1 MSHQPL
7 QELWFLASASF
18 VCFFFFFVNSVP
30 HCLAL
35 VMIIM
40 FAVFST
46 GSELHCHSRHLN
58 MTVLISKYSN

>member
-1 MSHQPL
+1 MSHHPL

-18 VCFFFFFVNSVP
+18 VCFFFFVNSVP

-35 VMIIM
+35 VKIII

-46 GSELHCHSRHLN
+46 GSELH
-58 MTVLISKYSN
+58 